1 VPQKTQIHLKVV
13 DTNRSSAFY
22 EALLGAAPA
31 VRSAHVAIFE
41 LDSPPLVL
49 TLEEHPD
56 AHRARPRPPRRA
68 RARAVKGW
76 EDPARDARP
85 SPKFALLLNEPRELG
100 TAAIALR
107 RAGVPL
113 RLEDQAIEAL
123 DPDGN
128 AWRVRFVP
136 STPDRTVVAT

>member
-1 VPQKTQIHLKVV
+1 VAQKTRIHLKVV

-31 VRSAHVAIFE
+31 VRSAHVAVFE

-56 AHRARPRPPRRA
+56 ALRARPPPPRRTRAA
-68 RARAVKGW
+68 RGS
-76 EDPARDARP
+76 EDPGRDDRADPR
-85 SPKFALLLNEPRELG
+85 FALLVNEPRELG

-128 AWRVRFVP
+128 AWRIRFVP
-136 STPDRTVVAT
+136 STPDRAVVAT